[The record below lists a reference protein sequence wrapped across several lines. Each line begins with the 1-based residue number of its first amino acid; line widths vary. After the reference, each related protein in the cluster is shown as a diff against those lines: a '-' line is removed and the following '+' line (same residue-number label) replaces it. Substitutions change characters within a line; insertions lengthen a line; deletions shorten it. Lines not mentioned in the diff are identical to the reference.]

1 MTNTK
6 TNNTNDFTKRTSAT
20 IKSIISQTNIFDGCQ
35 IENMGDNRSFSIIGR
50 VDIKA
55 RVELKKTFGFIIEE
69 VAFNTIYFKTY

>member
-1 MTNTK
+1 MINTK
-6 TNNTNDFTKRTSAT
+6 KNNTNDFTKRTSAT

>member
-1 MTNTK
+1 MTNIK

-55 RVELKKTFGFIIEE
+55 RVEIKRTFGFIIEE

>member
-20 IKSIISQTNIFDGCQ
+20 IKSIISQTNIFDGCK